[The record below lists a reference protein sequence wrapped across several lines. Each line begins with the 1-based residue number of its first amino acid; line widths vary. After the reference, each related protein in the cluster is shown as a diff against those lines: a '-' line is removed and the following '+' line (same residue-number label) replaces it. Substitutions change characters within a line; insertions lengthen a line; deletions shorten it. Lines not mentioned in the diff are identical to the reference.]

1 MITGFANVAN
11 VHEGLREDD
20 SDSCEGDG
28 NVLSLVSQWREA
40 LVTSLFGDE
49 LHSFVVFG
57 DPFFGVFF
65 GVGSGDGTAV
75 FAAVHSFPG
84 VSMCR
89 LNLLL

>member
-1 MITGFANVAN
+1 MITGLPTSPTYTKVFEKTIGQAAVM
-11 VHEGLREDD
+11 
-20 SDSCEGDG
+20 SCLLLASGE
-28 NVLSLVSQWREA
+28 RT

-75 FAAVHSFPG
+75 FRQFMAFRRVDVLPQST
-84 VSMCR
+84 
-89 LNLLL
+89 L